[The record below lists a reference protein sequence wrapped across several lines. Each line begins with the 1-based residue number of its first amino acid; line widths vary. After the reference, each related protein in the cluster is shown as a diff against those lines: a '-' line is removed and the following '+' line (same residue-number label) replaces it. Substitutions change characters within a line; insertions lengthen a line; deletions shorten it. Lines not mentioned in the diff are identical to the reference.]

1 MTKTQDFL
9 LTLLGLFLLAVL
21 VVVIVVLGIKTQRM
35 QVDMPGGGQISGT
48 VIQEYD
54 FLTFASVDGH
64 TDAVGFLPAFKCS
77 GMGLGMNWFGTHT
90 ALFENFKCSIG
101 TGGLQ

>member
-1 MTKTQDFL
+1 MNKTQDFL
-9 LTLLGLFLLAVL
+9 LTLLGLFLLGVL

-35 QVDMPGGGQISGT
+35 QVDMPGGGQVSGF

-64 TDAVGFLPAFKCS
+64 TDAVGFLPALKCS

-90 ALFENFKCSIG
+90 ALYENFKCSFG
-101 TGGLQ
+101 ADGLQ